1 MSGLSTP
8 DDLALLD
15 AWIAGDQASGDL
27 LIARHLPAV
36 RRFFDTKV
44 PHLAE
49 DLAQRTLLACVQGRE
64 RFRRDGTFRAYLF
77 GIARRQ
83 LLLHLRE
90 GTRADAL
97 QSFATAAGPDTAATP
112 TGLIAA
118 REEQRLV
125 LRAFEDLSE
134 EQQTVIQLY
143 YWEEM
148 TVAEI
153 AMVLEISVTA
163 VTSRLGRARDS
174 MRKWVEQLELRPAT
188 RASLLA
194 DLEGWTRSV
203 TGTRTD
209 S

>member
-1 MSGLSTP
+1 MR
-8 DDLALLD
+8 DDLELLQ
-15 AWIAGDQASGDL
+15 AWAAGDQAAGDAL
-27 LIARHLPAV
+27 VARHYASV

-44 PHLAE
+44 SAVAE
-49 DLAQRTLLACVQGRE
+49 DLTQRTFLECTRARE
-64 RFRRDGTFRAYLF
+64 RFRGEGSFRAYLF

-83 LLLHLRE
+83 LFTFLRDHD
-90 GTRADAL
+90 RADAFE
-97 QSFATAAGPDTAATP
+97 SFAAAGPPSTVATP

-125 LRAFEDLSE
+125 LRAFQELSE
-134 EQQTVIQLY
+134 EQQVAIQLY

-153 AMVLEISVTA
+153 ATVLELSVTA
-163 VTSRLGRARDS
+163 VTSRLARARS
-174 MRKWVEQLELRPAT
+174 AMRAWVEQLELRPAT

-194 DLEGWTRSV
+194 DFETWTRSV
-203 TGTRTD
+203 AR